1 MAMFAVLNS
10 NNVVINTIVAESLE
24 IAEQA
29 TGATCIEF
37 TYDKPA
43 FYLGTWNGTEF
54 VPSNPFIEGEIVP
67 PAIEG

>member
-1 MAMFAVLNS
+1 MFAVLDN

-37 TYDKPA
+37 THDKPA

-54 VPSNPFIEGEIVP
+54 VPLDPIIEGKTVL